1 MHFANEGVD
10 LSSRGGRL
18 SADIQ
23 AVVAT
28 DFIRNLREETRKGFY
43 GRLKQGVFPLPA
55 PVGYSDA
62 GAGKPKVPDPMT
74 APLVRLAF
82 ELYAGG
88 HNLTQLHERMADLG
102 LRTRG
107 GSPLSR
113 GRLAKMLNNPFY
125 VGLMRLRST
134 KEIFRGAHQP
144 IVPTALFDRVQS
156 TLRGKTNAKGWCHD
170 FRFRRLISCATCG
183 RSLIGELQKGNV
195 YYRRQT
201 RGCPVTCIREDIID
215 SYIRHRL
222 AQLSFT
228 IEEKTYIAQFLP
240 QIQENSHRQRQL
252 QESAFSLRIAQL
264 NNRFARLTDAFI
276 DGMIDKEVF
285 EQRKADLLLEQ
296 KKLEEE
302 RAQIQARD
310 LTTEDQLAEYLE
322 LAKRAYFLY
331 EMALDEEKRD
341 LLKIVTSN
349 RRATGKKLDFTMA
362 PPFETI
368 SNREKNA
375 NGGPQRY
382 RPRTIDAF
390 LHNLQIIIRET
401 PLELFDRISTFLSKR
416 GDEDP
421 THSSQF
427 H

>member
-1 MHFANEGVD
+1 
-10 LSSRGGRL
+10 
-18 SADIQ
+18 
-23 AVVAT
+23 
-28 DFIRNLREETRKGFY
+28 
-43 GRLKQGVFPLPA
+43 
-55 PVGYSDA
+55 
-62 GAGKPKVPDPMT
+62 
-74 APLVRLAF
+74 
-82 ELYAGG
+82 
-88 HNLTQLHERMADLG
+88 
-102 LRTRG
+102 
-107 GSPLSR
+107 
-113 GRLAKMLNNPFY
+113 
-125 VGLMRLRST
+125 
-134 KEIFRGAHQP
+134 
-144 IVPTALFDRVQS
+144 
-156 TLRGKTNAKGWCHD
+156 
-170 FRFRRLISCATCG
+170 
-183 RSLIGELQKGNV
+183 
-195 YYRRQT
+195 
-201 RGCPVTCIREDIID
+201 
-215 SYIRHRL
+215 
-222 AQLSFT
+222 
-228 IEEKTYIAQFLP
+228 
-240 QIQENSHRQRQL
+240 
-252 QESAFSLRIAQL
+252 
-264 NNRFARLTDAFI
+264 
-276 DGMIDKEVF
+276 MIDKEVF